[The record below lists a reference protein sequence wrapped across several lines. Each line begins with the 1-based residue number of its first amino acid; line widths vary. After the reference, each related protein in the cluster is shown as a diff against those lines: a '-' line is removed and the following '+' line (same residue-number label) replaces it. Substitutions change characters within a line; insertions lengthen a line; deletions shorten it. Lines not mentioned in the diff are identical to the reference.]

1 MRSAVL
7 YAVVGA
13 VLLLPLVG
21 TVVARPGWWRH
32 RAATVGAV
40 VVAGLVVVAL
50 AAETSGT
57 DRTGSSLER
66 TAPVA
71 AGGRDLSTVS
81 NEEME
86 AVVAANPTVAG
97 MRLAL
102 VERYLRAGQLEKAR
116 QHAHAALEHGT
127 GPAEQQRALK
137 YLGWS
142 TAVLGEPEEG
152 VLLLERSLA
161 LAPDDLDNLW
171 FLANVRLVGL
181 HDAPRA
187 IPLLE
192 RILRAPIDDQR
203 RQVVERKLA
212 AARTEAARR

>member
-1 MRSAVL
+1 
-7 YAVVGA
+7 VVGA
-13 VLLLPLVG
+13 ALLVPLVG
-21 TVVARPGWWRH
+21 TVVGRPGWWRH
-32 RAATVGAV
+32 RAAAVGV
-40 VVAGLVVVAL
+40 VVVGGLVVVAL

-57 DRTGSSLER
+57 DRTGPSAGRSAL
-66 TAPVA
+66 VA
-71 AGGRDLSTVS
+71 GGGRDLSTVS
-81 NEEME
+81 NEDME
-86 AVVAANPTVAG
+86 AVVAANPTVSG

-116 QHAHAALEHGT
+116 RHAHAALEHAT
-127 GPAEQQRALK
+127 DQAEQQRALK

-142 TAVLGEPEEG
+142 TAVLGKPEEG

-161 LAPDDLDNLW
+161 LAPDDLDNMW

-181 HDAPRA
+181 DDAAKA

-203 RQVVERKLA
+203 RQVVEGKLA
-212 AARTEAARR
+212 AARAEAARP